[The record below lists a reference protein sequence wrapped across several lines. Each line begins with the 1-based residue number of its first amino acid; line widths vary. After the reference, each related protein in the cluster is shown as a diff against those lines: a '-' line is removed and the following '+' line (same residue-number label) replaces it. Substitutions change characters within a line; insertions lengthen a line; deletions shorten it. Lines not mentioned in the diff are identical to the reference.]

1 MFSVCCTTTIVALEL
16 PPLSPLPPLVYV
28 AQSAGALHPAVTE
41 CLRQPVLA
49 TGRQMA
55 SGEGDSCPVRYQCV
69 TSALLSA
76 LLSALPSAL
85 PLSIMGVL
93 KTKALRNERDL

>member
-1 MFSVCCTTTIVALEL
+1 M
-16 PPLSPLPPLVYV
+16 
-28 AQSAGALHPAVTE
+28 
-41 CLRQPVLA
+41 LA

-93 KTKALRNERDL
+93 KMSVPRQLGRNLLEIPFITQRLRFDNPIILRGNALGNALSNALSNALVTHW